1 MHFVHN
7 KYIWTD
13 MGMKLY
19 LWDKNL
25 ELKHGQK
32 GNYVINKLHKELIKY
47 KYVMCMINH
56 LNMETVT

>member
-1 MHFVHN
+1 
-7 KYIWTD
+7 